1 MADYTSKESWPTL
14 AKNICNVGCDVF
26 CRLYIVW
33 SLGSVSQWLDDYVYN
48 RLRIIFIS
56 VCPLIGV
63 YKAQDISTMTARRK
77 YIRIIC
83 WSLVVILII
92 MAGIVGV
99 MVIFF
104 STSASYH
111 HGQDEYFSKVDYHLE
126 GSVKSY
132 QNVGGSYYLIEFTPT
147 TFEISKNKINNG
159 DSHVGVYSSDS
170 SSVMIIASTPLSLKD
185 DMEYVEISSRNRH
198 IIFNDSICNTLRT
211 AGTYEHILPSSLNGK
226 FIKF

>member
-126 GSVKSY
+126 GSVESY
-132 QNVGGSYYLIEFTPT
+132 RNVGGSYYLIEFTPT

-170 SSVMIIASTPLSLKD
+170 SSVMIIASTPLSL
-185 DMEYVEISSRNRH
+185 RN
-198 IIFNDSICNTLRT
+198 C
-211 AGTYEHILPSSLNGK
+211 LNL
-226 FIKF
+226 IQ

>member
-1 MADYTSKESWPTL
+1 MSGLWLSFFQRLHLITTAKMNISQRWTIIWKRSVESY
-14 AKNICNVGCDVF
+14 
-26 CRLYIVW
+26 R
-33 SLGSVSQWLDDYVYN
+33 
-48 RLRIIFIS
+48 
-56 VCPLIGV
+56 
-63 YKAQDISTMTARRK
+63 
-77 YIRIIC
+77 
-83 WSLVVILII
+83 
-92 MAGIVGV
+92 
-99 MVIFF
+99 
-104 STSASYH
+104 
-111 HGQDEYFSKVDYHLE
+111 
-126 GSVKSY
+126 
-132 QNVGGSYYLIEFTPT
+132 NVGGSYYLIEFTPT

>member
-1 MADYTSKESWPTL
+1 
-14 AKNICNVGCDVF
+14 
-26 CRLYIVW
+26 
-33 SLGSVSQWLDDYVYN
+33 
-48 RLRIIFIS
+48 
-56 VCPLIGV
+56 
-63 YKAQDISTMTARRK
+63 MTARRK

-126 GSVKSY
+126 GSVESY
-132 QNVGGSYYLIEFTPT
+132 RNVGGSYYLIEFTPT

-198 IIFNDSICNTLRT
+198 IIFNDSICTPASLIFRNC
-211 AGTYEHILPSSLNGK
+211 PSSSRPK
-226 FIKF
+226 DTQTDRKSVV

>member
-1 MADYTSKESWPTL
+1 
-14 AKNICNVGCDVF
+14 
-26 CRLYIVW
+26 
-33 SLGSVSQWLDDYVYN
+33 
-48 RLRIIFIS
+48 
-56 VCPLIGV
+56 
-63 YKAQDISTMTARRK
+63 MTARRK

-83 WSLVVILII
+83 WSIVVILIV

-99 MVIFF
+99 MMAFF
-104 STSASYH
+104 TTSASYH

-132 QNVGGSYYLIEFTPT
+132 RNVGGSYYLIEFTPT

-170 SSVMIIASTPLSLKD
+170 SNVIIIASVPLSLD
-185 DMEYVEISSRNRH
+185 DEIVRIRISTTDRLIR
-198 IIFNDSICNTLRT
+198 FNDSISNKLRT
-211 AGTYEHILPSSLNGK
+211 AGLYEHDLPDTQNGN